1 MTEYSRF
8 CYTII
13 GTSITPI
20 RKYFLDI
27 KTDMQTAGMNFTL
40 DEYLSMA
47 AFTSVILFV
56 VESIV
61 LSFIFGILR
70 FPTLVAVSLALTFS
84 FSLTVM
90 IFFIFYSYPK
100 TVSKGREDE
109 INKVLPFAVSYMSAI
124 SSGDTPPYFMFK
136 TISEIKEYGEVAKEA
151 GAIARNMKMFGL
163 NFSDAIKREAART
176 PSKNMK
182 EILWGTNTTIMSG
195 GDVRMYLKERADL
208 LNEDYRRKIRKYS
221 QDLSMLVE
229 IYLTI
234 IMVGSIFFIVL
245 TSVMGGSGDASMA
258 TVQSFVILFF
268 LPLTSIGFIFLMR
281 MKSPVK

>member
-8 CYTII
+8 CYTLI
-13 GTSITPI
+13 GNYITPL

-27 KTDMQTAGMNFTL
+27 KVDMQTAGMSFTL

-47 AFTSVILFV
+47 TFTSIILFFI
-56 VESIV
+56 ESII
-61 LSFIFGILR
+61 LAFIFGVLN
-70 FPTLVAVSLALTFS
+70 FPTLIAVSLSLTFS
-84 FSLTVM
+84 FSITVM
-90 IFFIFYSYPK
+90 IFFVFYSYPK
-100 TVSKGREDE
+100 TISKGREDE

-124 SSGDTPPYFMFK
+124 SSGDTPPYYMFR
-136 TISEIKEYGEVAKEA
+136 TISQIKEYGEVAKEA

-163 NFSDAIKREAART
+163 NFSDAIKRESART
-176 PSKNMK
+176 PSKNLK

-195 GDVRMYLKERADL
+195 GDVRMYLKEKADL

-245 TSVMGGSGDASMA
+245 TSVMGSSGDAGMA
-258 TVQSFVILFF
+258 NIQCFVIMFF

-281 MKSPVK
+281 MRSPVK